1 MIHSFKTMLMK
12 RTTTTLLTFLML
24 VALGG
29 FVNAQDS
36 KTQTLTAS
44 QVAKLDLNGKWSGK
58 RMQYSADKKSFVETF
73 QYEFDLVQ
81 QGNIV
86 TGTSTIMSESG
97 DFADMK
103 LEGVLV
109 GNKLFFRE
117 YQVQNAIRP
126 QGKVWCFKSGELS
139 FVRDGDNIKLSGA
152 TASYM
157 EYYNYPCS
165 GGVTDLSKVD
175 NSANI
180 AALSAATPTG
190 VEALADNKLN
200 ITTYPNPFIDNANIS
215 YTLTDAAKVSVE
227 VYDMLGKQLTSLF
240 EGNQNAGSY
249 NINFNAKNVAANS
262 GVYIVKMTVNGD
274 VYSSEIVQM
283 K

>member
-1 MIHSFKTMLMK
+1 MK
-12 RTTTTLLTFLML
+12 RITTIFFAFIMIM
-24 VALGG
+24 AFSGI
-29 FVNAQDS
+29 VNAQDS
-36 KTQTLTAS
+36 KPQTLTAT

-58 RMQYSADKKSFVETF
+58 RMQYNADKTSFVETF

-81 QGNIV
+81 EGNIV
-86 TGTSTIMSESG
+86 TGTSTIMSQNG

-103 LEGVLV
+103 LEGVLI

-126 QGKVWCFKSGELS
+126 QGKVWCFKSGELN

-175 NSANI
+175 NSSNI

-200 ITTYPNPFIDNANIS
+200 ITAYPNPFIDNANIA
-215 YTLTDAAKVSVE
+215 YTLTDGAKVSVE
-227 VYDMLGKQLTSLF
+227 VYDMQGKQLTSLF

-249 NINFNAKNVAANS
+249 NISFNAKTVASNS

-274 VYSSEIVQM
+274 VYSSEMVQM